1 MADKQKT
8 VPVIDVD
15 SHILEPA
22 AIWDDYVAPEYRPL
36 ARASF
41 WYEFAEHGPDTVV
54 LNGSPAPPMRQSG
67 INRLA
72 VYRPGM
78 TPQEIGALDPQQA
91 HPPTPGARD
100 AAARLQDMDAM
111 GVDQALLMPTLFAE
125 YFPVIE
131 NPDIAAVLARA
142 YNDWVRD
149 FAAAAPERL
158 FPAAVLPMQAPAL
171 AIRELERVA
180 GLGFKAAFIRP
191 SFFRRKMPN
200 HRDYDGLW
208 AALEHTG
215 VAACIHPSPGFTN
228 PEWTSEGPFIE
239 RVAANLRV
247 GHPLSEA
254 VAPGMDNGIF
264 LSALC
269 FLGHMETYPNLKLGY
284 LHSGAYWAPL
294 ALEKSETYLWLA
306 PQMKPVSLEPAE
318 VFYGR
323 PSLVS
328 FDSWESAVRRL
339 VDLYE
344 GIAAWGSRYPHH
356 DATDAWEAIENL
368 QEGGVPGDVVR
379 RYMGGNAADFFGIA
393 IKAA

>member
-1 MADKQKT
+1 MPERKKDF
-8 VPVIDVD
+8 PVIDVD

-22 AIWDDYVAPEYRPL
+22 AIWDEYVPPDYRAL
-36 ARASF
+36 ARSSF
-41 WYEFAEHGPDTVV
+41 WYEFADQGPDTVV
-54 LNGSPAPPMRQSG
+54 LNGSPASPMRRTG

-72 VYRPGM
+72 IYRPGM
-78 TPQEIGALDPQQA
+78 TPAEIGALDPRQV
-91 HPPTPGARD
+91 HPRTPGAQD
-100 AAARLQDMDAM
+100 AQARLRDMDAM

-125 YFPVIE
+125 YFPIVE
-131 NPDIAAVLARA
+131 NPDVAAVLARA

-149 FAAAAPERL
+149 FAAAAPDRL
-158 FPAAVLPMQAPAL
+158 FPAAVLPMQAPSL
-171 AIRELERVA
+171 AIREVERIA
-180 GLGFKAAFIRP
+180 ELGLKAAFIRP
-191 SFFRRKMPN
+191 SFFHEKLPN

-208 AALEHTG
+208 AALERTG

-254 VAPGMDNGIF
+254 IAPGMDNGIF

-269 FLGHMETYPNLKLGY
+269 FFGHMETYPKLKLGY
-284 LHSGAYWAPL
+284 LHSGCYWAPL
-294 ALEKSETYLWLA
+294 ALEKSETYLWLS

-318 VFYGR
+318 VFYNR

-328 FDSWESAVRRL
+328 FDAWESSVTRL

-344 GIAAWGSRYPHH
+344 SIASWGSRYPHH
-356 DATDAWEAIENL
+356 DAADAWEAIENL
-368 QEGGVPGDVVR
+368 QNAGVPGDVVR
-379 RYMGGNAADFFGIA
+379 RYMGGNAADFFGITA
-393 IKAA
+393 NGA